1 MLNLFAL
8 YTNSYPEYEYFKQ
21 PLFKTTIDPIKTL
34 VHIFSKKNNFNISQQ
49 LLQLFL
55 FKVSTPKKKKTWL
68 YLTILFY
75 TIDPNYRRGKNKII
89 KLIYIWHAAN
99 FLISMLIHT
108 YLQAYEY

>member
-21 PLFKTTIDPIKTL
+21 SLFKTTIDPIKTL

-55 FKVSTPKKKKTWL
+55 FKVSKKKNL
-68 YLTILFY
+68 ALFY
-75 TIDPNYRRGKNKII
+75 NIVLHN
-89 KLIYIWHAAN
+89 
-99 FLISMLIHT
+99 
-108 YLQAYEY
+108 

>member
-34 VHIFSKKNNFNISQQ
+34 VHIFSKRIILIFHNNYCNSFYLKS
-49 LLQLFL
+49 L
-55 FKVSTPKKKKTWL
+55 KKKTWL
-68 YLTILFY
+68 YFTILFY